1 MSHWFPVLPFNLQA
15 KFTIHSH
22 QRFGE
27 LLRSRERNGH
37 LKRLETNMTF
47 MLPFTWPQGCPA

>member
-1 MSHWFPVLPFNLQA
+1 MSYWFPALPFNLQA

-27 LLRSRERNGH
+27 LLRSRERNAH

-47 MLPFTWPQGCPA
+47 TLPFT

>member
-37 LKRLETNMTF
+37 LKRLETNHRGV
-47 MLPFTWPQGCPA
+47 QRKSK